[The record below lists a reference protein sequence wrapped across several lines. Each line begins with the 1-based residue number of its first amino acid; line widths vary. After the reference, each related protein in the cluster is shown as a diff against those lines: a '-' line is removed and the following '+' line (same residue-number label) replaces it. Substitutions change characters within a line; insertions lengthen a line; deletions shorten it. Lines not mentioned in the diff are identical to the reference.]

1 MKKFICS
8 IIFLL
13 CFVVAWAQS
22 PNLMSYQ
29 AIIRNSANQLIV
41 SSPLG
46 VRVSLLQGSA
56 TGTVVFREI
65 YNPNPVTNSN
75 GLMGLNI
82 GSGVSITGSFGQVNW
97 SQGPFFVQVEVDPTG
112 GTNYSISS
120 VSQLLSVPYALH
132 AKTAEVPGLPGP
144 QGPAGPQGAT
154 GAIGPQGPI
163 GPVGLTGPQGVPG
176 NDGAVGPQGPIGL
189 TGPPGPQGV
198 PGNDGAVGPQGPIG
212 LTGPPGPQGVP
223 GNDGAVGPQGPIG
236 LTGPAG
242 SQGPIGP
249 IGLTGP
255 QGPQGLPGNDG
266 TVGPQGPIGL
276 TGTQGPQGVP
286 GNDGAVGP
294 QGPIGL
300 TGPQGPQG
308 VPGNDGAVGPQGP
321 IGLTGPAGP
330 QGLASNGVLTGS
342 IIMFAGSVPPP
353 GYLLCDGSAISRL
366 NYSDLFNI
374 IDTTYG
380 RGDGALTFNVPDLRS
395 KFPLG
400 YGVNSSNSISQSD
413 TLGSLGG
420 VKEVV
425 LTIDQLPTFS
435 VLTSSQVSNLGCI
448 SCNPRPNVV
457 ISTETNPIGNNQ
469 PQTNLPPFIVI
480 NYLIKF

>member
-1 MKKFICS
+1 
-8 IIFLL
+8 
-13 CFVVAWAQS
+13 
-22 PNLMSYQ
+22 
-29 AIIRNSANQLIV
+29 
-41 SSPLG
+41 
-46 VRVSLLQGSA
+46 
-56 TGTVVFREI
+56 
-65 YNPNPVTNSN
+65 
-75 GLMGLNI
+75 
-82 GSGVSITGSFGQVNW
+82 
-97 SQGPFFVQVEVDPTG
+97 
-112 GTNYSISS
+112 
-120 VSQLLSVPYALH
+120 
-132 AKTAEVPGLPGP
+132 
-144 QGPAGPQGAT
+144 
-154 GAIGPQGPI
+154 
-163 GPVGLTGPQGVPG
+163 
-176 NDGAVGPQGPIGL
+176 
-189 TGPPGPQGV
+189 
-198 PGNDGAVGPQGPIG
+198 
-212 LTGPPGPQGVP
+212 
-223 GNDGAVGPQGPIG
+223 
-236 LTGPAG
+236 
-242 SQGPIGP
+242 
-249 IGLTGP
+249 LTGP